1 MNKDLIIVLFITLI
15 MSGCDRTHDTLFTLK
30 QVLTNTQNCDIVY
43 IVSTDVG
50 NDTLYSMGNDTDS
63 VTFKQYGTID
73 FGFTI
78 GPYSVDVKRV
88 SIISKYLYLLND
100 TSVYIRRYG
109 DAVTDRDSVFFA
121 NTQFLSFGNVYDIT
135 EREELIFT
143 DDVRDIMKKD
153 YTMLEKF
160 SAYYQK

>member
-1 MNKDLIIVLFITLI
+1 MNKNLIVLLFCIFLV
-15 MSGCDRTHDTLFTLK
+15 SGCDRTHDTLFTLK

-63 VTFKQYGTID
+63 VTFKQYGTVD
-73 FGFTI
+73 FGFMI

-88 SIISKYLYLLND
+88 NVISKHLYLLND

-109 DAVTDRDSVFFA
+109 DAVTDRDSVFFT
-121 NTQFLSFGNVYDIT
+121 NTNFSSFGSVYDIT

>member
-1 MNKDLIIVLFITLI
+1 
-15 MSGCDRTHDTLFTLK
+15 
-30 QVLTNTQNCDIVY
+30 VY

-63 VTFKQYGTID
+63 VTFKQYGTVD
-73 FGFTI
+73 FGFMI

-88 SIISKYLYLLND
+88 NIISKHLYLLND
-100 TSVYIRRYG
+100 TSVYIRIYG

-121 NTQFLSFGNVYDIT
+121 NTNFSSFGSVYDIT
-135 EREELIFT
+135 EREDLIFT
-143 DDVRDIMKKD
+143 DDVRDILQKD